1 MPADDGPVQRPVNGA
16 REARLLALLMTVFF
30 VLSLTLNA
38 LAD

>member
-1 MPADDGPVQRPVNGA
+1 MPADDGPAKRPEDGA
-16 REARLLALLMTVFF
+16 REARLLALLMSALF